1 MRIRDGRGFKEA
13 RAGDGV
19 KLIFPTGTESCGRVQ
34 HCIAPT
40 LMAGPVVGVV
50 VAEPIPGR
58 ERERG
63 QLIQVATL
71 DKTSY
76 PRIEMCRRVY
86 SPDGIAP
93 TIHTCGG
100 GGTEPKI
107 LVGGERVRIK
117 TANSQGWMEG
127 RDGDGVV
134 LNFLGR
140 ARGVVREKQ
149 SPTLQ
154 TDGGGEFWSDYDE

>member
-34 HCIAPT
+34 HCIAPA

-50 VAEPIPGR
+50 VAELIPGR

-100 GGTEPKI
+100 GGQEPKI
-107 LVGGERVRIK
+107 LVVGQPPGYEKNGRIYGPDGIAP
-117 TANSQGWMEG
+117 TIQG
-127 RDGDGVV
+127 RDYKDPAKIAVGGVS
-134 LNFLGR
+134 
-140 ARGVVREKQ
+140 E
-149 SPTLQ
+149 
-154 TDGGGEFWSDYDE
+154 